1 MDVLRRVQRRT
12 ARVAPAPEGCS
23 CQQPR
28 EKSSPAIPAG
38 VEAAPGQR
46 RRWKCLAF
54 LLSRTPA
61 PGAGAEG
68 AEAASTRTLRWTSFR
83 LGRRD
88 PAQEGSWARRLWG
101 CWCWKDSPQENS
113 ATGQQEASPC
123 PLPADLPT
131 PTEQGMGDP
140 CPVSS
145 TSSSA
150 CSRGDSSSSPEAPWS
165 LDPATSPLPTET
177 RRNQLEGED
186 LSPEAQE
193 KVEDLDD
200 EEEVIEEENEEDD
213 DDLTM
218 EEATR
223 KTVMEHL
230 QAGDMTVAE
239 QIKFLRAIPPM
250 CFHAQK
256 IGRDTL
262 EPPGSKAAVAQRIAE
277 LLEALPLDSGPSSIL
292 SSSLVAVGNLSK
304 LQPALEQEL
313 ESRLLQA
320 GMSRIFPMDTA
331 KDLYIQSLH
340 KSLEEKL
347 DMMLRGLLTTSP
359 STDHLQHTLEHIG
372 FWIRSTNTT
381 ERARAMRTSTAL
393 LLIHQPPP
401 RV

>member
-1 MDVLRRVQRRT
+1 
-12 ARVAPAPEGCS
+12 
-23 CQQPR
+23 
-28 EKSSPAIPAG
+28 
-38 VEAAPGQR
+38 
-46 RRWKCLAF
+46 
-54 LLSRTPA
+54 
-61 PGAGAEG
+61 
-68 AEAASTRTLRWTSFR
+68 
-83 LGRRD
+83 
-88 PAQEGSWARRLWG
+88 
-101 CWCWKDSPQENS
+101 
-113 ATGQQEASPC
+113 
-123 PLPADLPT
+123 
-131 PTEQGMGDP
+131 
-140 CPVSS
+140 
-145 TSSSA
+145 
-150 CSRGDSSSSPEAPWS
+150 
-165 LDPATSPLPTET
+165 
-177 RRNQLEGED
+177 
-186 LSPEAQE
+186 
-193 KVEDLDD
+193 
-200 EEEVIEEENEEDD
+200 
-213 DDLTM
+213 
-218 EEATR
+218 
-223 KTVMEHL
+223 
-230 QAGDMTVAE
+230 TVAE

-262 EPPGSKAAVAQRIAE
+262 EPPGSKAVVAQRIAE

-393 LLIHQPPP
+393 LRYTSLLPGFDSSSEFPRMGHLVAELGLSITDPAEDIARQAKAGIYWLYRLLLHRRGLSIHEAEELWSRDVPQDSRLLAYVNTA
-401 RV
+401 RVGQVFGKIFSEGQRRSFQQTALLATHHPLLRLSQAGLLLTYALLGEADQLLGDTVSSWGRGRDGGSGPFPSGPGNVTATLPHCSQHQSPSLAASSLAQAEQCRGWAE